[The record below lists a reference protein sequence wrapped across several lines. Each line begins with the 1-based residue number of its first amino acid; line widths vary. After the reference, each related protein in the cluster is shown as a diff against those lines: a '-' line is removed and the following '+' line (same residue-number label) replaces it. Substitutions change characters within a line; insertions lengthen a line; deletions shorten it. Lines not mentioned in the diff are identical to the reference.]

1 MFLSREKDVSTQQL
15 TRPKK
20 NCHTPYVDNY
30 LLIRITSSSSFSLAG
45 ASSSA
50 SSSSNLRLL
59 LLHIYADAK
68 DAEHDIPLVNP
79 PIDLRHFYAATIPT
93 SYCGGAALFFL
104 KRMIDTFIDIYFGL
118 NFTMVQ
124 FYKRDVTWNNCFN
137 LDLPFENDEG
147 QESIRRHLPLFGMY

>member
-1 MFLSREKDVSTQQL
+1 MGTMFLSREKDVSTQQL

-93 SYCGGAALFFL
+93 SYCGGAALFF
-104 KRMIDTFIDIYFGL
+104 
-118 NFTMVQ
+118 
-124 FYKRDVTWNNCFN
+124 
-137 LDLPFENDEG
+137 
-147 QESIRRHLPLFGMY
+147 